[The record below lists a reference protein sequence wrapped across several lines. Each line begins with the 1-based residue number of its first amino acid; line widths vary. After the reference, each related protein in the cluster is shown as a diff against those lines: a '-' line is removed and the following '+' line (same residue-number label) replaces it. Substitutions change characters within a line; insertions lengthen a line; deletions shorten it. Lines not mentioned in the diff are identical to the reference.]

1 MSPLSPVVPVCPS
14 RVIQHNTKQQH
25 VHDYHPPQVQRLHK
39 KTHGPLVKAFAF
51 EVFLTITDFKGA
63 LMENAT
69 DKQILLW
76 LRKKMGF
83 GHLLCYAKF
92 TYLRSMGGLEV
103 GVKKFL
109 CFFFC
114 FLKGRLVRL
123 AKDVTGVDS
132 GRLASGVGR
141 PT

>member
-69 DKQILLW
+69 DKQQILQSLSV
-76 LRKKMGF
+76 LF
-83 GHLLCYAKF
+83 
-92 TYLRSMGGLEV
+92 V
-103 GVKKFL
+103 
-109 CFFFC
+109 
-114 FLKGRLVRL
+114 
-123 AKDVTGVDS
+123 
-132 GRLASGVGR
+132 
-141 PT
+141 P

>member
-69 DKQILLW
+69 DKQCFFESAE
-76 LRKKMGF
+76 KKMRRA
-83 GHLLCYAKF
+83 LDTYATRNLHTF
-92 TYLRSMGGLEV
+92 EVWVVWRSAS
-103 GVKKFL
+103 KS
-109 CFFFC
+109 FF
-114 FLKGRLVRL
+114 
-123 AKDVTGVDS
+123 
-132 GRLASGVGR
+132 ASFSAF
-141 PT
+141 